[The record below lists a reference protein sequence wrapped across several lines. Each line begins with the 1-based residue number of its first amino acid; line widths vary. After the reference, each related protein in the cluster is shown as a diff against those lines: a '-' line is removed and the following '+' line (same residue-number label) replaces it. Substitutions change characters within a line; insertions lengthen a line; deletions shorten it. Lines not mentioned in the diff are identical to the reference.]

1 MTASVKSGGTL
12 GAATRNRCGCGCD
25 YAEGPH
31 QDGEEHEV
39 HYDGLGATLNPLL
52 TVCPDELN
60 AVGDGE
66 WEQIEL
72 AVDSGASETVVNEDM
87 LKSVMTQDS
96 AASKRGVE
104 YEVANGVRIPNLG
117 EKRFV
122 GTSDEGISRRL
133 TAQVCDVNKAL
144 LSVSK
149 VTRSGSR
156 VIFDADGSY
165 IEDKNSGERMHLVE
179 KNGMYMLNLWTKK
192 GF

>member
-1 MTASVKSGGTL
+1 M
-12 GAATRNRCGCGCD
+12 
-25 YAEGPH
+25 
-31 QDGEEHEV
+31 
-39 HYDGLGATLNPLL
+39 L

-87 LKSVMTQDS
+87 LTSVTTQES

-117 EKRFV
+117 EKRFI
-122 GTSDEGISRRL
+122 GTSDEGICRRL

-149 VTRSGSR
+149 VTKSGSR
-156 VIFDADGSY
+156 VVFDTDGSY
-165 IEDKNSGERMHLVE
+165 IEDKNSGEKMHLTE
-179 KNGMYMLNLWTKK
+179 KNGMYMLNLWTKR

>member
-1 MTASVKSGGTL
+1 M
-12 GAATRNRCGCGCD
+12 
-25 YAEGPH
+25 
-31 QDGEEHEV
+31 
-39 HYDGLGATLNPLL
+39 NPLL

-72 AVDSGASETVVNEDM
+72 AVDSGASETVVNDDM
-87 LKSVMTQDS
+87 LTSVITQES

-117 EKRFV
+117 EKRFI
-122 GTSDEGISRRL
+122 GTSDEGICRRL

-149 VTRSGSR
+149 VTKSGSR
-156 VIFDADGSY
+156 VVFDTDGSY
-165 IEDKNSGERMHLVE
+165 IEDKNSGEKMHLTE
-179 KNGMYMLNLWTKK
+179 KNGMYMLNLWTKR